1 MRQYIAVYVFHDC
14 RGGLKQGLF
23 KKAIQ
28 QGHRQGGG
36 RGVPERTLRP
46 PSNENA
52 LVAFFNSPSIDRI

>member
-1 MRQYIAVYVFHDC
+1 MRQYIAVYVFHDG

-23 KKAIQ
+23 KKAVQ

-36 RGVPERTLRP
+36 QGVPERTLRP

-52 LVAFFNSPSIDRI
+52 AGSLFQQSLN